1 MEQNT
6 NVLNWFEIP
15 VSDFNRAKKFYETI
29 FDIQMQD
36 MPMGDIEMSFFPYN
50 PGSGK
55 LSGAICKGEMYKP
68 GSNGGPLIY
77 FNGNPDL
84 QAALSKVESAGG
96 KVLMPKTEITP
107 EIGYF
112 AIFMDS
118 EGNTVALHSQK

>member
-1 MEQNT
+1 MNQNE

-15 VSDFNRAKKFYETI
+15 VSDLNRAKKFYETI
-29 FDIQMQD
+29 FGIQMQD
-36 MPMGDIEMSFFPYN
+36 MQMGDITMSFFPYN

-55 LSGAICKGEMYKP
+55 LSGALCKGDMYTP
-68 GSNGGPLIY
+68 GGKGGPLIY

-84 QAALSKVESAGG
+84 KTALDKVESAGG
-96 KVLMPKTEITP
+96 KVIVPKTEITP
-107 EIGYF
+107 EIGNF